1 MNHFNRCPASCIKGR
16 VAKFRHLHGT
26 VMPRNTHLE
35 NFRGLDNALPT
46 ECNGFHGT
54 FFYLLLLLL
63 NKKQSTKRKL
73 TLFFFLSFSG
83 NPERVAV
90 PLNGPGGRIAILEL
104 KKGGRLPDGPLAA
117 FFNTCKV
124 LDFSWDPFNSRR
136 LAVGMTIDWILSH
149 KTKSSL
155 VI

>member
-1 MNHFNRCPASCIKGR
+1 MTFSRLQQQLNAVKCFRIESIPYRRRRQAPASWTAARQMPLPLHRFQKELLAFSVIDHVFLNVFCDFIIFIVALRDVFIKGR

-63 NKKQSTKRKL
+63 LKKKQSTKRKL
-73 TLFFFLSFSG
+73 TLFFFSFFL
-83 NPERVAV
+83 R
-90 PLNGPGGRIAILEL
+90 
-104 KKGGRLPDGPLAA
+104 
-117 FFNTCKV
+117 
-124 LDFSWDPFNSRR
+124 
-136 LAVGMTIDWILSH
+136 
-149 KTKSSL
+149 
-155 VI
+155 